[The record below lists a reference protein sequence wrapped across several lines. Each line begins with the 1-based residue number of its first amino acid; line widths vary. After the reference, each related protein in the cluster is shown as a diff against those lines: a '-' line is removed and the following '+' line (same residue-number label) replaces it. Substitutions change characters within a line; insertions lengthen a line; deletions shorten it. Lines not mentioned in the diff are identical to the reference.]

1 LWIRPGTVVVN
12 VATDSNVDMEAVVKI
27 PGVRYVPLVGKVT
40 IAMLEKNMMR
50 LYSNF
55 HMPPKSGP

>member
-1 LWIRPGTVVVN
+1 
-12 VATDSNVDMEAVVKI
+12 
-27 PGVRYVPLVGKVT
+27 VGKVT

-55 HMPPKSGP
+55 HAPQDSATLA